1 MQRPPC
7 TPGYLGLCAAAA
19 AGQAPPPYREQQE
32 QDGQEHEQEQEQQK
46 EVEVCALEMFIS
58 VFDSWSASFLASCGW
73 CQTCCLITAIDV
85 TGTLHITRCET
96 TVLSR
101 RRRDPLSLDG
111 EVFGEGHHRGEQ
123 LVPWVDFRDEPV
135 LFRLL

>member
-101 RRRDPLSLDG
+101 RRR
-111 EVFGEGHHRGEQ
+111 
-123 LVPWVDFRDEPV
+123 EPA
-135 LFRLL
+135 LT